1 MAGGTIIGA
10 RWNMSVKIITIGEDI
25 FGANE
30 ERAAENKAL
39 LDEKRV
45 FTINVLSS
53 PGAGKTSTISLAIDA
68 LRDTF
73 RVGVI
78 EGDVASAV
86 DAEKIAA
93 LGMPVVQ
100 INTQGG
106 CHLDAGMVRTA
117 LDSLPLDEIDVLF
130 IENVGNLI
138 CPNAFNLGEDTRI
151 LIASTPEGDD
161 KPYKY
166 PAMFT
171 DTDVVL
177 LNKIDL
183 LPYLNFDMA
192 AFRQVVTG
200 LNPDVTIYPYS
211 CTTGEGTGAWLGW
224 LTAAAGAKR
233 DR

>member
-1 MAGGTIIGA
+1 
-10 RWNMSVKIITIGEDI
+10 MSVKIITIGEEI

-30 ERAAENKAL
+30 ARAAENKAL
-39 LDEKRV
+39 LDAKGV
-45 FTINVLSS
+45 FAVNVLSS
-53 PGAGKTSTISLAIDA
+53 PGAGKTSTISLAIDR
-68 LRDTF
+68 LKGRF
-73 RVGVI
+73 RIGVI

-117 LDSLPLDEIDVLF
+117 LDSLPLDEMDILF

-138 CPNAFNLGEDTRI
+138 CPNSFNLGEDTRI

-166 PAMFT
+166 PAMFA

-177 LNKIDL
+177 LNKTDL
-183 LPYLNFDMA
+183 LPYLNFDA
-192 AFRQVVTG
+192 AAVRQAVTG
-200 LNPDVTIYPYS
+200 LNPDVTIFPYS
-211 CTTGEGTGAWLGW
+211 CTTGEGTDAWLGW
-224 LTAAAGAKR
+224 LAKAAGVKR